1 MTMTR
6 VQAGMKNVATVY
18 FGCSCERLRVVLLLL
33 ATTGAGVSIGDGL
46 KQYWP
51 LNDGTGSVASNAV
64 AGGNAGTL
72 ANFSGGGWDVDV
84 PAPLASRASGS
95 LAFTSASS
103 TYVNGGH
110 LGMVATGGVD
120 GVSLSLWLKPGVI
133 GSDTRLI
140 SMLRQTS
147 TTPHPTGAV
156 RLVADGAGNGT
167 LQVSSTSW
175 NNLSTVGAI
184 RTNQWQHLCLV
195 WRGNLVDAYLNGNL
209 IGSATA
215 KFEYDRDSNGAPIGF
230 GIGARY
236 LTSGTY
242 FQGKLA
248 DVAVWQETLSPVHVR
263 RLAAGESP
271 ITIHAVDAEHVQP
284 LCWALDDGAGL
295 FATNSVLGGSTAALV
310 NAGGAAWDTDVPEAL
325 VGRSSGSLR
334 FNTASNTYLNGGYLG
349 ISSTGGVD
357 GVTLSVWL
365 KPTAVGDARLFSTL
379 RKTAV
384 TPNPSGNVRL
394 ATNALGK
401 VILQVATN
409 TVWLSLT
416 PAGAIQTN
424 EWQHLSLVWRA
435 NYVEAFVNGERVGWV
450 IANFEFDR
458 DSNGDSVGFGIGAKY
473 LSTYGQTFD
482 GKLDDLAVWNWTL
495 SASQI
500 GALAT
505 GVSPLAVSLAVSPLR
520 PEKPLV
526 QYRLDG
532 DATAL
537 PRLYD
542 GAVVNGATFAN
553 SAGDTPF
560 TLAGNKAL
568 SLDGVNDEVTLP
580 NLDALRPG
588 TNAWTVSLWFK
599 ASASDQR
606 GAILAN
612 RLSVYP
618 YTQIGIY
625 CGGATLGN
633 IGTGRRIHYV
643 VLGGAVGAW
652 EAVSSTDYADGA
664 WHHVALV
671 CESNYYPPIL
681 HIDGSVVPVSVLRSP
696 TGPTDINS
704 ANPWRI
710 GSAGLSGYYFSGMVD
725 EVAMWNAALPVEQVA
740 WLANN
745 SLTTI
750 PPRGT
755 LIRIQ

>member
-1 MTMTR
+1 MRVTR
-6 VQAGMKNVATVY
+6 ASENVGLQVDDHYGWSRFAM
-18 FGCSCERLRVVLLLL
+18 GAMAVVLGVPLSY
-33 ATTGAGVSIGDGL
+33 GAGPV
-46 KQYWP
+46 QYWA
-51 LNDGTGSVASNAV
+51 LNDGSGATAANSA
-64 AGGNAGTL
+64 AGGNAGTMV
-72 ANFSGGGWDVDV
+72 NFSGGGWDVDV
-84 PAPLASRASGS
+84 PAPLAARSSGS
-95 LAFTSASS
+95 LAFTSANS

-110 LGMVATGGVD
+110 LGMAATGGVD

-175 NNLSTVGAI
+175 VSLSPAGAV

-195 WRGNLVDAYLNGNL
+195 WRGNQVDAYLNGNH
-209 IGSATA
+209 IGWATA
-215 KFEYDRDSNGAPIGF
+215 KFEYGLDSNGDPIGF

-242 FQGKLA
+242 FHGKLA
-248 DVAVWQETLSPVHVR
+248 DVAVWRETLSPVHVR
-263 RLAAGESP
+263 RLTAGESP
-271 ITIHAVDAEHVQP
+271 MTVHVSDAEHVQP
-284 LCWALDDGAGL
+284 LYWALDDGSGSL
-295 FATNSVLGGSTAALV
+295 ATNSVPGGNTATLV
-310 NAGGAAWDTDVPEAL
+310 NAGGAEWNADVPEAL
-325 VGRSSGSLR
+325 AGRSIGSLR
-334 FNTASNTYLNGGYLG
+334 LHSASNTYANGGYLG
-349 ISSTGGVD
+349 ISSTNGVD

-365 KPTAVGDARLFSTL
+365 KPGSVGDARLFSTL
-379 RKTAV
+379 RKTAT
-384 TPNPSGNVRL
+384 TPNPSGSIRL
-394 ATNALGK
+394 ATNSLGQ
-401 VILQVATN
+401 VILQVAAN
-409 TVWLSLT
+409 NVWLNLT

-424 EWQHLSLVWRA
+424 EWQHLCLVWRA
-435 NYVEAFVNGERVGWV
+435 NFVDAFVNGARVGWA

-458 DSNGDSVGFGIGAKY
+458 DTNGDLVGFGIGAKY
-473 LSTYGQTFD
+473 FTYGQAFD

-500 GALAT
+500 SALAA
-505 GVSPLAVSLAVSPLR
+505 GVSPLAVPLAVLPPLR
-520 PEKPLV
+520 PEKPLA

-542 GAVVNGATFAN
+542 GSAVNGATFAAG
-553 SAGDTPF
+553 SGDTPF
-560 TLAGNKAL
+560 AFAGNMAL

-599 ASASDQR
+599 ASASDQL

-612 RLSVYP
+612 RLSANP

-625 CGGATLGN
+625 CGGTALGS
-633 IGTGRRIHYV
+633 IGKGRRIHFV

-652 EAVSSTDYADGA
+652 EAVTSVDYADGE

-671 CESNYYPPIL
+671 CENGYYLPVL
-681 HIDGSVVPVSVLRSP
+681 HVDGSVVPVTVLRGP

-704 ANPWRI
+704 SDPWRI
-710 GSAGLSGYYFSGMVD
+710 GSNGTAGTYFAGLVD
-725 EVAMWNAALPVEQVA
+725 EVAMWRAALPVEQIA

-745 SLTTI
+745 SLTAIT
-750 PPRGT
+750 PKGT
-755 LIRIQ
+755 MIWMR